1 MITSSNNKL
10 IMKIFLFAT
19 FLGASIILQGQESVS
34 NADLSRKLDLILG
47 KINGLE
53 ERVSK
58 LENDNSEVKKEIQ
71 AVQKTANEA
80 KTASQ
85 VVAIP
90 QDEEDKKSFM
100 SRLRLELNSEDDK
113 AAGAWT
119 KEQTW
124 GGMRRN
130 LTMFKVRKLLG
141 NPTRMTLSLDPRIDR
156 IYHYEGD
163 LDADGTEEVGRVSFF
178 RDRVI
183 SFSSPFGG

>member
-1 MITSSNNKL
+1 
-10 IMKIFLFAT
+10 MKIFLFAT

-58 LENDNSEVKKEIQ
+58 LENENSEVKKEIQ

-90 QDEEDKKSFM
+90 QDEEEKKSFM
-100 SRLRLELNSEDDK
+100 SRLRLELKSEDDK
-113 AAGAWT
+113 ATGAWT
-119 KEQTW
+119 QKETW
-124 GGMRRN
+124 AGMRRN

-141 NPTRMTLSLDPRIDR
+141 NPTRMTLNLDPRIDR
-156 IYHYEGD
+156 VYHYEGD